1 MIKNKAFRYK
11 LLFAIIGAIG
21 GFMYWKFVGCISGTC
36 PIKSVWYLMTLWGTA
51 MGYLL
56 GDLTV
61 NFVIKREAE
70 NDKTV

>member
-1 MIKNKAFRYK
+1 MKSKVFRYK
-11 LLFAIIGAIG
+11 LLITIIGAIG
-21 GFMYWKFVGCISGTC
+21 GFLYWKCIGCASGTC

-56 GDLTV
+56 GDLSV
-61 NFVIKREAE
+61 NFVVKREVE

>member
-1 MIKNKAFRYK
+1 MIKNKTFRYK
-11 LLFAIIGAIG
+11 LLFTILGAIG
-21 GFMYWKFVGCISGTC
+21 GFLYWKFVGCISGTC

-56 GDLTV
+56 GDLSV
-61 NFVIKREAE
+61 NFVVKREAE

>member
-1 MIKNKAFRYK
+1 MIKGKAFRYK
-11 LLFAIIGAIG
+11 LMFAIIGAVG
-21 GFMYWKFVGCISGTC
+21 GFMYWKFVGCVSGTC

-61 NFVIKREAE
+61 NFVIKRETE
-70 NDKTV
+70 DDKTV